1 MFTIEGC
8 KIDRAD
14 YSYLSGRYT
23 IRVES
28 GHPAQIENALW
39 NPRQEPVHI
48 DTRIPRRESRVIV
61 QIRAADG
68 FKQQAGESF
77 LGGAYCA
84 ARGGRQRSSPAGGAA
99 YGMPL

>member
-48 DTRIPRRESRVIV
+48 V
-61 QIRAADG
+61 QPDG
-68 FKQQAGESF
+68 GNVV
-77 LGGAYCA
+77 
-84 ARGGRQRSSPAGGAA
+84 
-99 YGMPL
+99 